1 MLTAVRRIEALHAC
15 HEVLPV
21 ALTRTLVPSDH
32 MEDLRAGFGVVRA
45 CNGRATEQGEGNSV
59 FRKPIVL
66 VLAVA
71 NVFVFALVSAELVA
85 GVASQEAHQD
95 GGPARHIARAGRTR
109 RHGPDSRWGRRVVQR
124 ESPLPRR

>member
-1 MLTAVRRIEALHAC
+1 M
-15 HEVLPV
+15 
-21 ALTRTLVPSDH
+21 
-32 MEDLRAGFGVVRA
+32 
-45 CNGRATEQGEGNSV
+45 

-66 VLAVA
+66 LLAYA